1 MKIINYN
8 KTKHDIYTFDESAM
22 VLCTLPT
29 LSEREIQGELILPLR
44 VHAQVTGWNY
54 SGLWNT
60 NIDNAGIP
68 DWSGLSVRSRGSN
81 LYAAAYP
88 TRYLWPGLETEFRSG
103 SYSDKFKDITNWNNA
118 LPVFILISK
127 KHFIACEHFAGTY
140 HPTGGTPTAEFNIL
154 DKEGNL
160 HTITG
165 DLIASGVSDTN
176 IYRITS
182 ITGAGLP
189 AATEI
194 NSTHKIKIYQILNIS
209 DPIARWQGLRIWHQL
224 NNGMFV
230 TTTCADNSGYIDY
243 HRACAG
249 LATTPTVASGLP
261 ILAALTASPTWFG
274 DSGSPILATYN
285 GETYLIGMSD
295 GGDSDYSRSVSLEFL
310 RSTLLN
316 DDGTT
321 ITLASQSIPVYNIAT
336 PLSVASYKSR
346 FTMNTD
352 LLIYND
358 TYNYVNMIYHGFYG
372 GTSLQSQELN
382 ELQENIQNQLSLS
395 NKLIGNWLEY
405 TNNINTHGESLGGI
419 YTADGLTADILVPL
433 NPENITDNAIN
444 THKDWYLYKDNNGY
458 QQFIA
463 LHHET
468 VSHFTYYNNIKSRI
482 VSGHDPN
489 WAILRD
495 TDNTLTFDAIG
506 ANRIQLFYNPSS
518 TQ

>member
-8 KTKHDIYTFDESAM
+8 KTKHDIYKFDETAM
-22 VLCTLPT
+22 VLCALPT
-29 LSEREIQGELILPLR
+29 DPAELIPGIR
-44 VHAQVTGWNY
+44 THATVTGWNY
-54 SGLWNT
+54 DGLWNT

-68 DWSGLSVRSRGSN
+68 DWSGLSARSRGSN
-81 LYAAAYP
+81 LYGGS
-88 TRYLWPGLETEFRSG
+88 TRCLWPTLIDEFNTG
-103 SYSDKFKDITNWNNA
+103 SSDPKFSDITNWNNGI
-118 LPVFILISK
+118 PVFIIISK
-127 KHFIACEHFAGTY
+127 KHFIACAHFTGTNN
-140 HPTGGTPTAEFNIL
+140 TQSFNIL
-154 DKEGNL
+154 DKAGTL

-165 DLIASGVSDTN
+165 DLIASDVSDTN
-176 IYRITS
+176 IYKITS
-182 ITGAGLP
+182 ITGADLP

-194 NSTHKIKIYQILNIS
+194 NPTHKIKIYQILNIS

-230 TTTCADNSGYIDY
+230 TTTCADNYGYIDY

-249 LATTPTVASGLP
+249 LPTTPTVASGLP
-261 ILAALTASPTWFG
+261 ILAALTDSPIWVG

-295 GGDSDYSRSVSLEFL
+295 GGDSDYSRRGNPLGGNVDVWAWL
-310 RSTLLN
+310 RDTLYDN
-316 DDGTT
+316 DGTT
-321 ITLASQSIPVYNIAT
+321 ITLASQSIPAYNIGT

-395 NKLIGNWLEY
+395 NKLTGNWLEY
-405 TNNINTHGESLGGI
+405 NNNINIHGETLGGI
-419 YTADGLTADILVPL
+419 YTADGLTADIFVPL
-433 NPENITDNAIN
+433 NPKNITQN
-444 THKDWYLYKDNNGY
+444 TTNTYNDWYLYKDNHGY
-458 QQFIA
+458 EQFIV

-468 VSHFTYYNNIKSRI
+468 ISHFTYYNNIKSRI
-482 VSGHDPN
+482 VSSQDPN
-489 WAILRD
+489 WEILRD
-495 TDNTLTFDAIG
+495 INNTSTFDNTG
-506 ANRIQLFYNPSS
+506 AHRIQLFYNPNS
-518 TQ
+518 TP